1 MKKAAIY
8 IRVST
13 VEQAKE
19 GFSIGAQ
26 KDRLINY
33 CKAKNWAIQ
42 DVYIDDGYT
51 GTNTDR
57 PALQSLLNALDDI
70 DLVVVYK
77 LDRLSRSQKD
87 VLFLVEDKFLNN
99 DIDFV
104 SLVESFDTSTPFG
117 RAMLGI
123 LAVFA
128 QLERETIIERTKLGK
143 EKRAKE
149 GLWRGGGNQPYGY
162 VYDEKLKR
170 LIVDDY
176 ESIIVKE
183 IFDLYLNGK
192 GMNSIARTLDEKGY
206 KTRVNTDWNMRQVRR
221 ILSNDTITGVVK
233 YKDEVYEGLHE
244 AIIDRDIFKEVQNML
259 NDKAKKGTATKYLLG
274 GMLYC
279 GHCGGRLR
287 ASWSTA
293 GKKYKSKYYH
303 YLCYSVV
310 GAPQHMVK
318 DKYCINKTWEMGKL
332 DDLIVNELV
341 KKSLDSKKLRKAYEY
356 EQSKTNVISIDNSAD
371 ILEKKIKDIDSNI
384 NKLMDLYQD
393 DKIPIKIISER
404 IEKLYNEKKDIENNL
419 NKFLERDI
427 VKKVSHIPFEQYMFW
442 LENFEEIWNEAEFE
456 EKKIILTSFI
466 EKIIVSKDSVE
477 VVWNDIS

>member
-13 VEQAKE
+13 IEQAKE

-26 KDRLINY
+26 KDRLISY
-33 CKAKNWAIQ
+33 CKAKNWAIH
-42 DVYIDDGYT
+42 DIYIDDGYT

-57 PALQSLLNALDDI
+57 PALQSLLNALGDI

-176 ESIIVKE
+176 ESMIVKE
-183 IFDLYLNGK
+183 IFDLYLSGK
-192 GMNSIARTLDEKGY
+192 GMNSIARTLTENGY

-221 ILSNDTITGVVK
+221 VLANDTITGVVK

-244 AIIDRDIFKEVQNML
+244 AIIDKDIFKEVQNIL
-259 NDKAKKGTATKYLLG
+259 NDKAKKGTTTKYLLG

-293 GKKYKSKYYH
+293 GKKYKHKYYH

-318 DKYCINKTWEMGKL
+318 DKYCINRTWEMGKL
-332 DDLIVNELV
+332 DDLIVDELV
-341 KKSLDSKKLRKAYEY
+341 RKSLDSKRLRKAYEY
-356 EQSKTNVISIDNSAD
+356 EQSKTNVISIDSSGD

-393 DKIPIKIISER
+393 DRIPIKIISER
-404 IEKLYNEKKDIENNL
+404 IEKLYNEKKDIENSL

-427 VKKVSHIPFEQYMFW
+427 IKKVSHIPFEQYMFW